1 MFYEGEPGER
11 GFKVKIKYSWL
22 TTEDE
27 RDDDCEKG
35 EKEIEKDDMKW
46 LKDLYDIH
54 SRKKRE
60 KYELLSLLK

>member
-1 MFYEGEPGER
+1 MFHEGEPGDR
-11 GFKVKIKYSWL
+11 GFKIKMKYSWL
-22 TTEDE
+22 NNKGDEEDFE
-27 RDDDCEKG
+27 G
-35 EKEIEKDDMKW
+35 EKDDMKW

>member
-1 MFYEGEPGER
+1 MFHEGEPGDR
-11 GFKVKIKYSWL
+11 GFKIKMKYSWL
-22 TTEDE
+22 NKGDVEDFE
-27 RDDDCEKG
+27 G
-35 EKEIEKDDMKW
+35 EKDDMKW

>member
-1 MFYEGEPGER
+1 M
-11 GFKVKIKYSWL
+11 KYSWL
-22 TTEDE
+22 NKGDEEDFE
-27 RDDDCEKG
+27 G
-35 EKEIEKDDMKW
+35 EKDDMKW